1 MISIP
6 EELNPNQGIPG
17 WLELDDLS
25 LHGDMVARR
34 SVESCNK
41 TLQCLGF
48 TQVKSLVY

>member
-25 LHGDMVARR
+25 LHGDMVARG
-34 SVESCNK
+34 CIP
-41 TLQCLGF
+41 L
-48 TQVKSLVY
+48 KSEYKYSLREL